1 MSWFTVACNRFTI
14 WVRGICDGLKG
25 LPEVVGKPLST
36 VADLIH
42 SQWWCPGLPDCHLRR
57 GGQNLCR
64 RVTFEVQMQTRSTV
78 AGQNRAS
85 ASGSSDTRAVIAEIR
100 S

>member
-36 VADLIH
+36 VVDLHHPPDPQHVPPRIEE
-42 SQWWCPGLPDCHLRR
+42 GL
-57 GGQNLCR
+57 G
-64 RVTFEVQMQTRSTV
+64 RSET
-78 AGQNRAS
+78 
-85 ASGSSDTRAVIAEIR
+85 
-100 S
+100 